1 MSGGL
6 HEGLIRRYTNQ
17 LLQAVEE
24 LHKNLV
30 VHRDI
35 KCANIFLSNQGNCLK
50 LGDFGSAVKIQFHN
64 TMPGELK
71 GYVGTQAYMVMF
83 MKFCSFMLELKLL
96 NFHFRHQKCSR
107 KQILMDM
114 VELQIYGQLV
124 VVLLKWL
131 QGKDHGITLIQ
142 TFK

>member
-1 MSGGL
+1 MNVISYNKLFVFNIYSLCELSGGL

-71 GYVGTQAYMVMF
+71 GYVGTQAYMVIYLTF
-83 MKFCSFMLELKLL
+83 YILLYWNSYFCLF
-96 NFHFRHQKCSR
+96 
-107 KQILMDM
+107 
-114 VELQIYGQLV
+114 
-124 VVLLKWL
+124 
-131 QGKDHGITLIQ
+131 
-142 TFK
+142 